1 MLDKIRL
8 NKEAISL
15 AVKTIYDLFEIY
27 SIKQDLNITS
37 IERFDKKS
45 GLITF
50 NTELVVGQ
58 DISNFPLE
66 IDEHS
71 IVIDEMTDMI
81 KVDVELEVS
90 YRVEENEILLTTSNE
105 HIEIDAEHQNFE
117 NIELDNED
125 YLKVYDYYGH
135 DWLNKVD
142 KALNKV
148 NNDEVVDYLKDDYDI
163 YNLYNLNFTK
173 EKVYFQD

>member
-15 AVKTIYDLFEIY
+15 AVETIYDLFEIY

-37 IERFDKKS
+37 VDQFDRQS

-50 NTELVVGQ
+50 DTKLVVGQ

-71 IVIDEMTDMI
+71 IVIDNMTDMI

-90 YRVEENEILLTTSNE
+90 YRVEENEIVLTTSND

-117 NIELDNED
+117 NIELNNED
-125 YLKVYDYYGH
+125 YLKVNDYYGH
-135 DWLNKVD
+135 NWLNKVD
-142 KALNKV
+142 KALNNV
-148 NNDEVVDYLKDDYDI
+148 DDDEVIDYLKDDYDI

-173 EKVYFQD
+173 EKIYFQN

>member
-1 MLDKIRL
+1 MLDEIRL

-15 AVKTIYDLFEIY
+15 AVETIYDLFEIY
-27 SIKQDLNITS
+27 SIKKDLNITS
-37 IERFDKKS
+37 IERFDQQS

-50 NTELVVGQ
+50 DTKLVVGQ
-58 DISNFPLE
+58 DIFNFPLE

-71 IVIDEMTDMI
+71 IVIDEMTEMI

-105 HIEIDAEHQNFE
+105 HIEINTAYQNFE

-125 YLKVYDYYGH
+125 YLKVHDYYGH
-135 DWLNKVD
+135 NWFNKVD
-142 KALNKV
+142 KALNNV

-163 YNLYNLNFTK
+163 YNLNFTK

>member
-15 AVKTIYDLFEIY
+15 AVQTIYDLFEIY
-27 SIKQDLNITS
+27 SIEQDLNIIS
-37 IERFDKKS
+37 IDRFDQQS

-50 NTELVVGQ
+50 DTKLIVGQ

-71 IVIDEMTDMI
+71 IVIDNMTDMI
-81 KVDVELEVS
+81 KFNIELEVS
-90 YRVEENEILLTTSNE
+90 YRVEKNEIVLTTSNE

-117 NIELDNED
+117 NIELNNED
-125 YLKVYDYYGH
+125 YLKVNDYYGH
-135 DWLNKVD
+135 NWLNKVD
-142 KALNKV
+142 KALTNV
-148 NNDEVVDYLKDDYDI
+148 NNDEVIDYLKDDYDT

>member
-15 AVKTIYDLFEIY
+15 AVETIYDLFEIY

-37 IERFDKKS
+37 IERFDQQS

-50 NTELVVGQ
+50 NTKLVVGQ
-58 DISNFPLE
+58 DVSNFPLE
-66 IDEHS
+66 IDGHS

-81 KVDVELEVS
+81 KTDIELEVS
-90 YRVEENEILLTTSNE
+90 YRVEENEIVLTTSNE
-105 HIEIDAEHQNFE
+105 HIEINSEHQNFE

-125 YLKVYDYYGH
+125 YLKVYDYYCH
-135 DWLNKVD
+135 DWLNQID
-142 KALNKV
+142 KALDNV
-148 NNDEVVDYLKDDYDI
+148 NDDDVIDYLKDENDI
-163 YNLYNLNFTK
+163 YNLYFTK

>member
-37 IERFDKKS
+37 IERFDQQS

-66 IDEHS
+66 IDEHY

-81 KVDVELEVS
+81 KTNLELEVS
-90 YRVEENEILLTTSNE
+90 YRVEENEIVLTTSNE
-105 HIEIDAEHQNFE
+105 HIEINAEHQKFE
-117 NIELDNED
+117 NIELNNED
-125 YLKVYDYYGH
+125 YLKVNDYYGH
-135 DWLNKVD
+135 DWLNQID
-142 KALNKV
+142 KALDNV
-148 NNDEVVDYLKDDYDI
+148 NDDDVIDYLKDENDI
-163 YNLYNLNFTK
+163 YNLYFTK